1 MSTTFPLAIWT
12 ADNTVIRAD
21 SVFFTG
27 DGQNLINGGGIAII
41 EAPTPENNSLSVTV
55 AGILPL

>member
-12 ADNTVIRAD
+12 ADNTPIKAD
-21 SVFFTG
+21 TVFFTA
-27 DGQNLINGGGIAII
+27 DGQNLINGGGIAIF
-41 EAPTPENNSLSVTV
+41 EAPNQENNSLSVTV